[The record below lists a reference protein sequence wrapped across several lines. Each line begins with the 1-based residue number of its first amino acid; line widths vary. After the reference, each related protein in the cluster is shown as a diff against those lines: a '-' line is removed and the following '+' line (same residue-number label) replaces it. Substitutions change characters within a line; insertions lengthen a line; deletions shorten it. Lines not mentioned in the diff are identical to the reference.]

1 MKSSVVDDTQYNTAR
16 RKIRWGDEV
25 DGGQLSLVKEFE
37 SLLPMVDTA
46 ANSSSE
52 MTPEEDDMV
61 KPPSLY
67 LVIIGRSK
75 SSSQK

>member
-1 MKSSVVDDTQYNTAR
+1 VKSSVADDTQYNTAR

-46 ANSSSE
+46 ANSSSSE

-61 KPPSLY
+61 RP
-67 LVIIGRSK
+67 
-75 SSSQK
+75 